1 MANLIEL
8 IHTNRQPMV
17 RTDVSADYCF
27 NRAYFQIRT
36 YRNGDTRRTE
46 GQTQKHQPRT
56 STKSILSLICIINS
70 CIFCTI
76 GLLSVIII

>member
-46 GQTQKHQPRT
+46 GQTQNIQLTQDMAK
-56 STKSILSLICIINS
+56 KLAILLKDFIKQD
-70 CIFCTI
+70 
-76 GLLSVIII
+76 